1 MERQK
6 QMIGYIESCL
16 ENDQVATL
24 IVVGLVIGLS
34 VEGLL
39 DPGQATDALW
49 FALLAVAFSILTS
62 VRRERSG

>member
-1 MERQK
+1 MERQ
-6 QMIGYIESCL
+6 QRMIGYIESCSDS
-16 ENDQVATL
+16 DQLATL

-49 FALLAVAFSILTS
+49 FALLAVAFSLLTR

>member
-1 MERQK
+1 MKRHQ
-6 QMIGYIESCL
+6 QMIGYSEWCL
-16 ENDQVATL
+16 DSDQLATL

-49 FALLAVAFSILTS
+49 FALLAVAFSILTR